1 MYRRSSK
8 SIMIQAFI
16 ENPLLLLFFTIA
28 VGYGIGMIS
37 IKGFKLS
44 VAAVLFV
51 GLFVGGLNPDLHIP
65 EFIIYFGLAV
75 FIYSIGLSSAP
86 TFFNSVKQN
95 GARDIGLILFML
107 TVTVTIAAGIHY
119 LFSLAP
125 QTTAGLYAGATTN
138 TAALAGLIDLIDQ
151 SKSATGMKKVLGDEA
166 VAAYSIA
173 YPVGVICTLLS
184 IVLIKKLL
192 GINFAEEE
200 VNVSDK
206 YPVKRK
212 IVYKSVLVQNFGLAG
227 KTIRD
232 IKKSLGTKVIFGRIV
247 RGEETIL
254 STWDTKLEE
263 DDKVIL
269 TGAKKDV
276 FQVAQVIGSI
286 MDEDISS
293 DQREY
298 TSKRF
303 FVTNPKV
310 AGQPISA
317 LNLNEQFSAVV
328 TRIQRGDLELL
339 PSSRTIL
346 ESGDMVRF
354 VAKKENI
361 PDLARIFG
369 DEFATLGRVNLL
381 TFGLGLTIGLFIGMI
396 NFTLPGGITIRLG
409 YAGGPMLVALILGA
423 LRRTGNIV
431 WTMPYSANETFKQFG
446 LALLLAGIGVNAGH
460 TFFTTLSQPSSIW
473 IVITSAA
480 ISFISAAISLI
491 IGYKIL
497 KIPFSVIMGMVAHQP
512 AILDYSMSQT
522 RNKLPVI
529 GFTLMLPIALI
540 VKIIYVQMLYLFL
553 S

>member
-1 MYRRSSK
+1 M
-8 SIMIQAFI
+8 
-16 ENPLLLLFFTIA
+16 
-28 VGYGIGMIS
+28 
-37 IKGFKLS
+37 
-44 VAAVLFV
+44 
-51 GLFVGGLNPDLHIP
+51 
-65 EFIIYFGLAV
+65 
-75 FIYSIGLSSAP
+75 
-86 TFFNSVKQN
+86 
-95 GARDIGLILFML
+95 
-107 TVTVTIAAGIHY
+107 
-119 LFSLAP
+119 
-125 QTTAGLYAGATTN
+125 
-138 TAALAGLIDLIDQ
+138 
-151 SKSATGMKKVLGDEA
+151 
-166 VAAYSIA
+166 
-173 YPVGVICTLLS
+173 
-184 IVLIKKLL
+184 
-192 GINFAEEE
+192 
-200 VNVSDK
+200 
-206 YPVKRK
+206 
-212 IVYKSVLVQNFGLAG
+212 QNFGLAG

-298 TSKRF
+298 ISKRF